1 MEGPIIEDTADPID
15 DLDEILGDYVNTR
28 NEIIGKEMIVNVGNR
43 SIVEN
48 AVDYD
53 MLYETKGVGPIGN
66 FKEFEVDTDNET
78 EDESNTEENDTSGSD
93 SKDLYYHPK
102 HDVVFDDDEHI
113 LEDVLVSMNN
123 FNFNPNSKHDLSIVV
138 VEVHEHDLNVI
149 DYDSFGSDLD
159 DGIDFE
165 RRTQL
170 RGLRRIGKIG
180 DHVIKT
186 LATNPNIHVRAV
198 QDQMQKQFDV
208 GISKMKAFRSKII
221 ARTKSSLQQELLEG
235 CPFPGQ
241 ILTSVGVDAN
251 NGIYLVAYAIVE
263 AESKRDLYTP
273 LQVCFQVLNTAR
285 ATTIVEFNKKM
296 AQLKSYNSV
305 AYDWLIKIPAE

>member
-1 MEGPIIEDTADPID
+1 
-15 DLDEILGDYVNTR
+15 
-28 NEIIGKEMIVNVGNR
+28 
-43 SIVEN
+43 
-48 AVDYD
+48 
-53 MLYETKGVGPIGN
+53 
-66 FKEFEVDTDNET
+66 EVDTDNET
-78 EDESNTEENDTSGSD
+78 EDKSDTEENDTSGSD

-149 DYDSFGSDLD
+149 DYDSFSSDLD

-165 RRTQL
+165 RITQL

-208 GISKMKAFRSKII
+208 GISKMKAFRKWELTRIPCKHVVTAIYNISENGMGVVVESITVIIPPIHKPQIGRPPKKRKKSVNELASQSCSLGKLSRKGKPVKCRARLAAGARNVSSQAAGSSQHSQGLRQGAGARNASSK
-221 ARTKSSLQQELLEG
+221 A
-235 CPFPGQ
+235 
-241 ILTSVGVDAN
+241 VGYSQPSA
-251 NGIYLVAYAIVE
+251 APSQA
-263 AESKRDLYTP
+263 S
-273 LQVCFQVLNTAR
+273 Q
-285 ATTIVEFNKKM
+285 
-296 AQLKSYNSV
+296 
-305 AYDWLIKIPAE
+305 